1 MKYTRKRNKIILRD
15 ESRIKLAKTI
25 VGISLVFALGLFVG
39 NNLDFS
45 YLTSIQGF
53 LYNSTRE
60 GTTDSKAT
68 STNATSTNA
77 TSTNATSS
85 NATSSNATSTN
96 ATSSNA
102 TSSNATSTN
111 ATSSNATSSNA
122 EATDNILYLVDLKLD
137 KENVK
142 LGEKVNVIISSS
154 GACTS
159 GGTMLFKNITTNA
172 SFSTTIESIENKPY
186 ITIPNN
192 IIPGTYE
199 LQNIILMAKNS
210 DNSTFSRTWLSNTD
224 NLLQNKKL
232 VIAQN
237 TEQDMQREEIKLTEF
252 KLNTKETTTGG
263 KVSFEYKS
271 NYEIQSMM
279 ITLKGADEKTIDV
292 YALSLN
298 TSPYFEVPTATPAS
312 TYNVIRVTIKTAE
325 DMKSFYYEPGVMGT
339 QYYPFNSTVIIKQI
353 ENQKTFV
360 YNNENINQEIIT
372 KLYQANQDAVISI
385 NADSNP
391 ILSEELFN
399 TIKGTNKKLII
410 NYHDNKIEFTGK
422 DITVAKSIDV
432 SISTNTIEKSS
443 AIGKLV
449 KDGIVL
455 NFADN
460 GVLPGN
466 ATVKIKITDE
476 MSKKLNNKIYVYFYN
491 ESCDDFSVIAKE
503 IKEQGGYYE
512 FTIEHNSQYLLV
524 SKKLPN
530 KLLADERSVHFQ
542 KSDIVNLLLIG
553 LGFLLA
559 GVVIIII
566 IYAKKKTDVEKK

>member
-60 GTTDSKAT
+60 STTDSKAT
-68 STNATSTNA
+68 SS
-77 TSTNATSS
+77 NATSS
-85 NATSSNATSTN
+85 NATSSNATSSN

-102 TSSNATSTN
+102 TSSNATSSNATSSN

-137 KENVK
+137 KENIK
-142 LGEKVNVIISSS
+142 LGEKVNVIISTS

-159 GGTMLFKNITTNA
+159 GGTMLFKNIATNV

-199 LQNIILMAKNS
+199 LQNIMLMAKNS

-271 NYEIQSMM
+271 N
-279 ITLKGADEKTIDV
+279 
-292 YALSLN
+292 
-298 TSPYFEVPTATPAS
+298 
-312 TYNVIRVTIKTAE
+312 
-325 DMKSFYYEPGVMGT
+325 
-339 QYYPFNSTVIIKQI
+339 
-353 ENQKTFV
+353 
-360 YNNENINQEIIT
+360 
-372 KLYQANQDAVISI
+372 
-385 NADSNP
+385 
-391 ILSEELFN
+391 
-399 TIKGTNKKLII
+399 
-410 NYHDNKIEFTGK
+410 
-422 DITVAKSIDV
+422 
-432 SISTNTIEKSS
+432 
-443 AIGKLV
+443 
-449 KDGIVL
+449 
-455 NFADN
+455 
-460 GVLPGN
+460 
-466 ATVKIKITDE
+466 
-476 MSKKLNNKIYVYFYN
+476 
-491 ESCDDFSVIAKE
+491 
-503 IKEQGGYYE
+503 
-512 FTIEHNSQYLLV
+512 
-524 SKKLPN
+524 
-530 KLLADERSVHFQ
+530 
-542 KSDIVNLLLIG
+542 
-553 LGFLLA
+553 
-559 GVVIIII
+559 
-566 IYAKKKTDVEKK
+566 